1 MYSDV
6 ESVRPLAC
14 SMPIARA
21 LSTRRERMMVLL
33 DAPARSAIRAFDA
46 VTPRPVRVSAKCACA
61 FAQAMRVSTAM
72 RFAASTARAVVSFG
86 DLVAELTEPLGAAG
100 PDGNARLLGRLN
112 GQRPRGASLAA
123 LGVECFELFD
133 AFLSL
138 YGPFRPIQR
147 QHQRRSTRCC
157 SCCGRGATRR
167 KHDFRFALFLYQG
180 MSYPE
185 TYPSQVVPSVR

>member
-1 MYSDV
+1 MCMR
-6 ESVRPLAC
+6 VRAGHEGVD
-14 SMPIARA
+14 S
-21 LSTRRERMMVLL
+21 
-33 DAPARSAIRAFDA
+33 DA
-46 VTPRPVRVSAKCACA
+46 VRGKYSA
-61 FAQAMRVSTAM
+61 
-72 RFAASTARAVVSFG
+72 AVVSFG

-133 AFLSL
+133 AFFRFTDRF
-138 YGPFRPIQR
+138 GPFSVNISAG
-147 QHQRRSTRCC
+147 RRGVAVAAVVVRLAENMT
-157 SCCGRGATRR
+157 
-167 KHDFRFALFLYQG
+167 FALRFFLYQG